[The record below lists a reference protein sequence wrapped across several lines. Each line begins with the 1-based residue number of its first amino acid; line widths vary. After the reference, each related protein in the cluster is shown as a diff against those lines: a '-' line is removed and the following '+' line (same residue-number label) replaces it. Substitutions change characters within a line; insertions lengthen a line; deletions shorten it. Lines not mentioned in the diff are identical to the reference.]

1 MRVISRPAAGD
12 MIRRLLLAWLLTGAI
27 QYTCLPAPE
36 RVLSGFS
43 ALTGQSFP
51 LLLVGTAASF
61 ALLTLAGLL
70 WRTARWERAA
80 LLLCF
85 GWQLVLGLCASW
97 SVPLLCAGLVVLALL
112 LVLVVGYALF
122 NQLRGPRTALR
133 RWQQNIQSKYGS
145 NALHLHTD
153 FYDLTLAQTLQENGE
168 VLDAGYSTITELRE
182 TEHLFLLHC
191 GRQQWY
197 FVNKAGF
204 TKGTPDEFRA
214 FISERIG
221 G

>member
-12 MIRRLLLAWLLTGAI
+12 AIRRLLLAWLLTGAI
-27 QYTCLPAPE
+27 QYTCLPASK

-61 ALLTLAGLL
+61 ALLTLAGLR
-70 WRTARWERAA
+70 WRTAHWERAA

-204 TKGTPDEFRA
+204 TKGTPDEFRT

>member
-1 MRVISRPAAGD
+1 

-112 LVLVVGYALF
+112 LVYAAYGARTDAESLTAASACTGRRAGLVIAAAAAAVPEPARKRAIG
-122 NQLRGPRTALR
+122 NGWTASVIAEIFKLLP
-133 RWQQNIQSKYGS
+133 QAETVAK
-145 NALHLHTD
+145 TD
-153 FYDLTLAQTLQENGE
+153 VA
-168 VLDAGYSTITELRE
+168 
-182 TEHLFLLHC
+182 
-191 GRQQWY
+191 
-197 FVNKAGF
+197 
-204 TKGTPDEFRA
+204 
-214 FISERIG
+214 
-221 G
+221 

>member
-27 QYTCLPAPE
+27 QYTCLPASK

-51 LLLVGTAASF
+51 LLLVGTAVCF
-61 ALLTLAGLL
+61 VLLTLAGLL

-80 LLLCF
+80 LPLCF

-112 LVLVVGYALF
+112 LLSL
-122 NQLRGPRTALR
+122 
-133 RWQQNIQSKYGS
+133 I
-145 NALHLHTD
+145 H
-153 FYDLTLAQTLQENGE
+153 
-168 VLDAGYSTITELRE
+168 I
-182 TEHLFLLHC
+182 
-191 GRQQWY
+191 
-197 FVNKAGF
+197 
-204 TKGTPDEFRA
+204 
-214 FISERIG
+214 
-221 G
+221 

>member
-61 ALLTLAGLL
+61 ALLTLAGLR

-112 LVLVVGYALF
+112 LVYAAYGARTDAESLTAAPGVHRPP
-122 NQLRGPRTALR
+122 RGTCDRRGRRSRVSCGSAGADGVPRAELCR
-133 RWQQNIQSKYGS
+133 
-145 NALHLHTD
+145 A
-153 FYDLTLAQTLQENGE
+153 DL
-168 VLDAGYSTITELRE
+168 
-182 TEHLFLLHC
+182 
-191 GRQQWY
+191 
-197 FVNKAGF
+197 
-204 TKGTPDEFRA
+204 
-214 FISERIG
+214 
-221 G
+221 

>member
-61 ALLTLAGLL
+61 ALLTLAGLR
-70 WRTARWERAA
+70 WRTAHWERAA

-112 LVLVVGYALF
+112 LVYAAYGARTDAESLTAAPACTGRRAGLVIAAAAAAVFLAAVLALTVF
-122 NQLRGPRTALR
+122 RPMTSASFPRCSTACAR
-133 RWQQNIQSKYGS
+133 R
-145 NALHLHTD
+145 A
-153 FYDLTLAQTLQENGE
+153 
-168 VLDAGYSTITELRE
+168 
-182 TEHLFLLHC
+182 C
-191 GRQQWY
+191 
-197 FVNKAGF
+197 
-204 TKGTPDEFRA
+204 P
-214 FISERIG
+214 
-221 G
+221 

>member
-27 QYTCLPAPE
+27 QYTCLPASK

-61 ALLTLAGLL
+61 ALLTLAGLR
-70 WRTARWERAA
+70 WRTAHWERAA

-85 GWQLVLGLCASW
+85 GWQLALGLCASW

-204 TKGTPDEFRA
+204 TKGTPDEFRT

>member
-61 ALLTLAGLL
+61 ALLTLAGLR
-70 WRTARWERAA
+70 WRTAHWERAA
-80 LLLCF
+80 LPLCF

-112 LVLVVGYALF
+112 LVYAAY
-122 NQLRGPRTALR
+122 GARTDAESLTAIR
-133 RWQQNIQSKYGS
+133 RR
-145 NALHLHTD
+145 APAAAR
-153 FYDLTLAQTLQENGE
+153 DL
-168 VLDAGYSTITELRE
+168 
-182 TEHLFLLHC
+182 
-191 GRQQWY
+191 
-197 FVNKAGF
+197 
-204 TKGTPDEFRA
+204 
-214 FISERIG
+214 
-221 G
+221 

>member
-61 ALLTLAGLL
+61 VLLTLAGLR
-70 WRTARWERAA
+70 WRTAHWERAA
-80 LLLCF
+80 LPLCF

-112 LVLVVGYALF
+112 LVYAAYGARTDAESL
-122 NQLRGPRTALR
+122 NSCAGVHRPPRRAYYCNHCR
-133 RWQQNIQSKYGS
+133 SRVS
-145 NALHLHTD
+145 
-153 FYDLTLAQTLQENGE
+153 
-168 VLDAGYSTITELRE
+168 
-182 TEHLFLLHC
+182 C
-191 GRQQWY
+191 GR
-197 FVNKAGF
+197 AGAD
-204 TKGTPDEFRA
+204 GVPRA
-214 FISERIG
+214 ELCRADL
-221 G
+221 